1 MIERLF
7 TFFLHLSE
15 QGSGAALIAAF
26 AWGIGSI
33 LLSPCHLASVPL
45 VVAYINRGSVLS
57 THRALAVS
65 ILFSLGIF
73 LSIVVIGFITALF
86 GRMLGDIGPW
96 GMWIVAAVF
105 MVFGLVLLEVISLPW
120 SGRPSMTTNT
130 RSGWVGAWVL
140 GLIFGAAVGP
150 CTFAYMA
157 PVLAVVFEKASTHLV
172 HSTLLILLYSIGHCG
187 VIVLAGT
194 LGSRLQ
200 TFLNWDQNTHTT
212 ARIRKACGGVLI
224 LVGLYLLWKS

>member
-1 MIERLF
+1 MIERIF
-7 TFFLHLSE
+7 TFFSHLSE
-15 QGSGAALIAAF
+15 QDSGVALIAAF
-26 AWGIGSI
+26 AWGVGSI

-57 THRALAVS
+57 TRRALGVS

-73 LSIVVIGFITALF
+73 LSIVVIGLISALF

-96 GMWIVAAVF
+96 GVWIVAAVF
-105 MVFGLVLLEVISLPW
+105 LVFGLVLLEVISLPW
-120 SGRPSMTTNT
+120 SGPNMISNAH
-130 RSGWVGAWVL
+130 SGWFGALVL

-157 PVLAVVFEKASTHLV
+157 PVLAVVFDKAGTGFI
-172 HSTLLILLYSIGHCG
+172 HSVLLILLYSIGHCG
-187 VIVLAGT
+187 VIVLAGV

-200 TFLNWDQNTHTT
+200 TFLNWDQKTHITT
-212 ARIRKACGGVLI
+212 RIRKVCGIILI
-224 LVGLYLLWKS
+224 LVGLYLLWKV